1 MLLSRCCDSQGI
13 SRKQSQAG
21 DPMTAIIDGYLT
33 GQLLVAMPTMDDP
46 RFERT
51 VIYLCAHSQAGALG
65 LIVNRLAD
73 HISFSD
79 LLTQL
84 GIAGPPEHEI
94 RVHVGGPVEQARGFV
109 LHSADYVR
117 DTTLVVSEEIALTA
131 SIDVL
136 AAIASGQGPRRSL
149 LALGYAGWD
158 AGQLESEIQQNG
170 WLQVP
175 ADEDLL
181 FGKNIG
187 TKWTGAMRKIGLEL
201 SALSSTAGHA

>member
-1 MLLSRCCDSQGI
+1 
-13 SRKQSQAG
+13 
-21 DPMTAIIDGYLT
+21 MTEVIDGYLT
-33 GQLLVAMPTMDDP
+33 GQLLVAMPTMSDP

-51 VIYLCAHSQAGALG
+51 VIYLCAHSKAGALG
-65 LIVNRLAD
+65 LIINRIAD
-73 HISFSD
+73 HISFGD

-84 GIAGPPEHEI
+84 GIAGPPEREI

-117 DTTLVVSEEIALTA
+117 ETTLVVSEEIALTA

-170 WLQVP
+170 WLQVS
-175 ADEDLL
+175 ADEELL
-181 FGKNIG
+181 FGKNIAN
-187 TKWTGAMRKIGLEL
+187 KWMKAIRKIGLDV
-201 SALSSTAGHA
+201 SALSSESGHA